1 MTPQA
6 IRKLFDYT
14 YWAFEWV
21 WNCIVKL
28 TDEQF
33 TQDLDYSLGSI
44 RNHVVHLIS
53 SHHRWMKR
61 LQGSEIPAHL
71 SFDDFPSRDAVKPKW
86 DEAKA
91 EFLDYVYSLNQTQ
104 LDELVHYEIV
114 SRGVVSDNHRWE
126 LLMHI
131 ANHATD
137 HRAQILAMLD
147 NRFSVKT
154 VEQDMVFY
162 FWEVDDE

>member
-1 MTPQA
+1 
-6 IRKLFDYT
+6 
-14 YWAFEWV
+14 
-21 WNCIVKL
+21 
-28 TDEQF
+28 
-33 TQDLDYSLGSI
+33 
-44 RNHVVHLIS
+44 
-53 SHHRWMKR
+53 
-61 LQGSEIPAHL
+61 
-71 SFDDFPSRDAVKPKW
+71 
-86 DEAKA
+86 
-91 EFLDYVYSLNQTQ
+91 